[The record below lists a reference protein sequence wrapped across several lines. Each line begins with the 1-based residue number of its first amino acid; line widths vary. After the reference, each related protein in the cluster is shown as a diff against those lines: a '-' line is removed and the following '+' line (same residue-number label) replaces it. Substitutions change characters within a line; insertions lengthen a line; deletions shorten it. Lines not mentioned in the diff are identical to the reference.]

1 MKKTYVTPKAE
12 SINLGHETMIA
23 ASATTRSSSNGSP
36 AALHESSGNDWDNIW
51 E

>member
-1 MKKTYVTPKAE
+1 MKREYVNPKAE
-12 SINLGHETMIA
+12 SIELVHETMIA

-51 E
+51 K